1 MEIVVRAIV
10 VFAFLWLI
18 TRAVGRSTLGELST
32 FELVLFIVMGDLVQ
46 GAVTQQDTSVTGAV
60 LAVGTFTLLTVALS
74 WLSWR
79 WPKRLRFIRG
89 EPVVVLR
96 DGEPRMKVLAD
107 QRLAL
112 ADLVTSARQ
121 QGVRRL
127 SDVEIA
133 VLETDGRISFFTY
146 EDDGEDDGAP
156 ESPPQAA

>member
-1 MEIVVRAIV
+1 MEIVIRAIV
-10 VFAFLWLI
+10 VFAFLWLL

-60 LAVGTFTLLTVALS
+60 LAVGTFTLLTVGLS

-79 WPKRLRFIRG
+79 WPERLRFIRG
-89 EPVVVLR
+89 EAVVVLR

-107 QRLAL
+107 QRLSL
-112 ADLVTSARQ
+112 ADLVTSARE

-127 SDVEIA
+127 GDVEIA
-133 VLETDGRISFFTY
+133 VLETDGRISFFSY
-146 EDDGEDDGAP
+146 ESEDADGAP
-156 ESPPQAA
+156 DSGPQAA

>member
-1 MEIVVRAIV
+1 MEIVIRAIV
-10 VFAFLWLI
+10 VFAFLWLL

-60 LAVGTFTLLTVALS
+60 LAVGTFTLLTVGLS
-74 WLSWR
+74 WLAWR
-79 WPKRLRFIRG
+79 WPERLRFIRG
-89 EPVVVLR
+89 EAVVVLR

-107 QRLAL
+107 QRLSM
-112 ADLVTSARQ
+112 ADLVTSARE

-133 VLETDGRISFFTY
+133 VLETDGRISFFSY
-146 EDDGEDDGAP
+146 ESEDADGAP
-156 ESPPQAA
+156 DSGPQAA